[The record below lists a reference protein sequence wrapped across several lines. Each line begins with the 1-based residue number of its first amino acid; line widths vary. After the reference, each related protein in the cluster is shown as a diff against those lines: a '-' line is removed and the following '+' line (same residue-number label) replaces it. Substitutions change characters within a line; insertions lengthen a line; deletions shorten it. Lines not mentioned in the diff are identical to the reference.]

1 MIKYLDIL
9 LPAIVIR
16 YIKKNWGAPFI
27 AVSLALLFVAAICSS
42 LGWFSFADTV
52 SIYTFYTLV
61 IGVVLQLIC
70 FLKYRE
76 TEETKVR
83 N

>member
-1 MIKYLDIL
+1 MTNYVDIL

-16 YIKKNWGAPFI
+16 YLKKNWGAPFI
-27 AVSLALLFVAAICSS
+27 ALSLALLFAATICSS
-42 LGWFSFADTV
+42 IGWFSLADTI

-61 IGVVLQLIC
+61 IGVVLQLVC
-70 FLKYRE
+70 FLKYSK
-76 TEETKVR
+76 TEETKIQ